1 MNINPELFCSH
12 IVNGRPCGMMPRAHD
27 GNALGHQ
34 FRRPDS
40 ARNVDE
46 HSENADSGD
55 DQESKPKRQP
65 SVAAQ
70 LVQIA
75 LERYDLFVS
84 EDGRPYAVER
94 DGPNIALPLRGKAGL
109 RARLAKIYAAESGH
123 TRAAGQSA
131 LSDAMTVLEG
141 YADEGERRVTP
152 IRVAWHDGAIVVDL
166 GTPDGRCVI
175 VSPNGWRPESR
186 SPVTFRRTGAMQR
199 LPDPNRD
206 GDGLAKLRGLLN
218 LDDDGFRLL
227 VGFLVAAF
235 IPDIPHPIL
244 TFTGEQGTGKSS
256 AAKAVI
262 NLIDPSGAP
271 KRTAPRDVKEWSRQA
286 SASWALCLD
295 NISTIPMWLSDALC
309 KAVTGDGIVDRAL
322 YTDDD
327 VIVLEFRRVIA
338 LTTIDAG
345 ALRGDLA
352 ERMLTIEL
360 QRIPDRER
368 REEVELERAYAA
380 AHASILASLFD
391 LLAEVLAVR
400 DSVTLDSKP
409 RMADF
414 ARVLA
419 ALDRVRGWDTLGAY
433 TAGARDV
440 VADVIEGDPF
450 GSALVELM
458 RDRSEWTGTA
468 GELLAALDALQSP
481 DDSDIKPRSTRPKGW
496 PTTPRAAAG
505 ALKRVAPA
513 LRAMGIDV
521 RKGERSNRGQLY
533 ILTAT
538 TSPVSRGNEPSQPS
552 LDAEKQALTSEN
564 SGDGWGSATV
574 TQPSLDHHDRHAGD
588 DCDGASD
595 GRDLQPSQQ
604 GTLPDLHKHSAS
616 DGSDGS
622 DGLIPLLTDDLTP
635 DTGNPCAGGCG
646 TLLPPGHV
654 RCRPCY
660 NALS

>member
-1 MNINPELFCSH
+1 MTGAFQTNLPPL
-12 IVNGRPCGMMPRAHD
+12 PD
-27 GNALGHQ
+27 GGDHQ
-34 FRRPDS
+34 
-40 ARNVDE
+40 E
-46 HSENADSGD
+46 SENRKG
-55 DQESKPKRQP
+55 P

-75 LERYDLFVS
+75 LDRYDLFVS
-84 EDGRPYAVER
+84 EDGRPYAVEN

-109 RARLAKIYAAESGH
+109 RARLAKVYAAESGH

-141 YADEGERRVTP
+141 YADEGERRATP
-152 IRVAWHDGAIVVDL
+152 IRVAWHDGSIVVDL

-175 VSPNGWRPESR
+175 VGPDGWRRESR
-186 SPVTFRRTGAMQR
+186 SPVTFRRSGAMKR
-199 LPDPNRD
+199 LPDPTRD

-218 LDDDGFRLL
+218 IEDDDFRLL

-262 NLIDPSGAP
+262 SLIDPSGAP

-295 NISTIPMWLSDALC
+295 NISTIPVWLSDALC

-327 VIVLEFRRVIA
+327 VIVLEFRRVLA

-352 ERMLTIEL
+352 ERMLSLEL
-360 QRIPDRER
+360 QLIPDHER
-368 REEVELERAYAA
+368 REEAELERAYAD

-400 DSVTLDSKP
+400 DSVTLERKP

-419 ALDRVRGWDTLGAY
+419 AVDKVCGWNTLDSY
-433 TAGARDV
+433 TAGARDI
-440 VADVIEGDPF
+440 VADVLEGDPF
-450 GSALVELM
+450 GSAVVEMM
-458 RDRSEWTGTA
+458 RDRREEWEGTA
-468 GELLAALDALQSP
+468 GELLAVLNALNESEEADARRRAPKS
-481 DDSDIKPRSTRPKGW
+481 KGW
-496 PTTPRAAAG
+496 PASPRAAAG

-513 LRAMGIDV
+513 LRAMGIDC
-521 RKGERSNRGQLY
+521 RRGERSNRGQLY
-533 ILTAT
+533 TLTPT
-538 TSPVSRGNEPSQPS
+538 PSLVNRGNEPSQPS
-552 LDAEKQALTSEN
+552 LGTEKHALTSEN
-564 SGDGWGSATV
+564 SSDGWGAATV
-574 TQPSLDHHDRHAGD
+574 TQPSLDQRNRHTGD
-588 DCDGASD
+588 GRDGASD
-595 GRDLQPSQQ
+595 GRDFQPSHQE
-604 GTLPDLHKHSAS
+604 TPPDLLKHSAS
-616 DGSDGS
+616 DGRDGS
-622 DGLIPLLTDDLTP
+622 DGSFTQLTNDLTP
-635 DTGNPCAGGCG
+635 ATGNPCAGGCG

-654 RCRPCY
+654 RCRPCF
-660 NALS
+660 NQNL